1 MPRVRTL
8 LLLVTCFTAACAAP
22 GRLNVALSADQLDRE
37 LAKSFPVTRSASVVF
52 LELADPKVKLVRGS
66 NDLGLSLRASVGVA
80 VLRLEGVLTVKGT
93 LRYQPDDGQ
102 FFLDAP
108 AVSSFEVPGLPA
120 AELPEV
126 LSFVNDVVRTVL
138 PTVPL
143 HRLERGGARWLL
155 KAVKVEDGR
164 VIAELG
170 A

>member
-1 MPRVRTL
+1 MRTL
-8 LLLVTCFTAACAAP
+8 LLLCTVFLVACAAP
-22 GRLNVALSADQLDRE
+22 GRLNVALSEDQLDRE
-37 LAKSFPVTRSASVVF
+37 IGKSFPVTRSASVLFV
-52 LELADPKVKLVRGS
+52 ELAAPKVKLVRGS

-120 AELPEV
+120 AELPQV

-143 HRLERGGARWLL
+143 HRLERGSARWLL
-155 KAVKVEDGR
+155 KAIRVEDGR